1 MGIMEIEERKE
12 RLSSL
17 ARTDIYSRQLH
28 ATDVINAID
37 TLNKMDSL
45 YKQSLEVTPEVVYT
59 FIFRLPNGITFTPG
73 LPVIEG
79 EAQELPALAESG
91 QEDTKTPR

>member
-45 YKQSLEVTPEVVYT
+45 YRQSIEVTHDVIHTFVFMLPDGSRFKPGASAVV
-59 FIFRLPNGITFTPG
+59 
-73 LPVIEG
+73 EG
-79 EAQELPALAESG
+79 HAKELLETGELRAN
-91 QEDTKTPR
+91 